1 MKINIKELFT
11 EHAIEITDSQ
21 VEKLEKYYEILVDW
35 NNKLNLTAIT
45 EYEEVLKKHFLDSIY
60 LIKYFDF
67 NNKSLLDVGSGAG
80 FPSLPLKI
88 MIPSLEVTIIDAL
101 KKRISFLE
109 VLTKELDINADLIH
123 GRAEEF
129 KNRNYY
135 DFVTARA
142 VARLNI
148 LSELCLPFVK
158 VGGLF
163 LPLKGPKYEEELE
176 ESVKGIKIL
185 GGKYI
190 QTLNFQIDDNSRSV
204 LKIEKVAVTNKIYPR
219 QFGKIK
225 SKPL

>member
-1 MKINIKELFT
+1 MKIDIKELFKK
-11 EHAIEITDSQ
+11 HDIEINDSQ
-21 VEKLEKYYEILVDW
+21 ITKLEKYYEVLVDW
-35 NNKLNLTAIT
+35 NSKINLTAIT
-45 EYEEVLKKHFLDSIY
+45 DYEDVLKKHFLDSIY
-60 LIKYFDF
+60 LIKHFDF
-67 NNKSLLDVGSGAG
+67 NNKQLLDVGSGAG

-88 MIPSLEVTIIDAL
+88 MIPSLNVTIIDAL
-101 KKRISFLE
+101 KKRVTFLE
-109 VLTKELDINADLIH
+109 ILTKELDLNAKLIH

-129 KNRNYY
+129 NNRNFY

-176 ESVKGIKIL
+176 ESLKGIKIL

-190 QTLNFQIDDNSRSV
+190 HTINFQIDDNSRSV
-204 LKIEKVAVTNKIYPR
+204 LKIEKVSNTNKLYPR